1 MTPNILSGNIRERP
15 FAKRRAAADLFMPEA
30 VIMQIAAHADL
41 GLEEGKE
48 VMGLLLGRIYAD
60 DDGEYAVVEEAVTS
74 KLESDRVM
82 VRFDREDMG
91 ALVDAIDNMSPD
103 TDIVGWYHS
112 HLGYGCFMSET
123 DVKTQ
128 DGLFGGACGFA
139 LVVDPKIKEIAVF
152 DSSPGSP
159 GVAQMVI
166 LEEE

>member
-30 VIMQIAAHADL
+30 VMMQIAAHADL

-128 DGLFGGACGFA
+128 DGLSEARA
-139 LVVDPKIKEIAVF
+139 DSHWLSIPDQEIAVF